1 MTLPKGNY
9 CKWTW
14 KRRGLCAASAVLVCL
29 LSLTRAGSQGAP
41 EQKPPMAEDIF
52 KNVQVLRGISVDEF
66 IGTMG
71 FFAASLGMNC
81 ADCHTAE
88 SADSWAKFADDTPR
102 KQTARKMVLMVR
114 AINQANFGGAPTITC
129 YSCHRGIF
137 ARPENIPSLQDQY
150 GTPPPED
157 PDRIQVRGKGVAA
170 PSADQILDRY
180 IQALGGAQQLAK
192 VTSFTAK
199 GTYVGFDTGA
209 EVPIEI
215 FAKAPDQLTTIIHT
229 PLGNNTTTCDGREAW
244 VAAIDKP
251 VPLYALTGGQLEGAR
266 VDAEL
271 FFPAQI
277 KQTFSNWRAGF
288 PEVDIDN
295 HALQVIEGTLPSGD
309 GVKLYFDKESGLLV
323 RQVRY
328 SKTLVGTNPTH
339 IEYSDY
345 RPVAGVKI
353 PFRRTVTWTDG
364 QSTTQLAEV
373 QPNAAIESS
382 KFAKPAPAPRLAP

>member
-1 MTLPKGNY
+1 MSTAL
-9 CKWTW
+9 
-14 KRRGLCAASAVLVCL
+14 LCL
-29 LSLTRAGSQGAP
+29 LSLMRAGGQAAAQ
-41 EQKPPMAEDIF
+41 EQKQAMAEDVF

-114 AINQANFGGAPTITC
+114 AINQANFGGAPTVTC

-137 ARPENIPSLQDQY
+137 SRPENIPSLAEQY

-157 PDRIQVRGKGVAA
+157 PDRIQIRGKGAA
-170 PSADQILDRY
+170 GLSADQILGRY
-180 IQALGGAQQLAK
+180 IQALGGTQQLAK
-192 VTSFTAK
+192 LTSFTAK

-215 FAKAPDQLTTIIHT
+215 FAKAPDQLTTIVHT
-229 PLGNNTTTCDGREAW
+229 PLGDNTTTCDGRAAW

-251 VPLYALTGGQLEGAR
+251 VPLFALTDGQLEGAR

-271 FFPAQI
+271 SFPAQI
-277 KQTFSNWRAGF
+277 KQEFSNWRAGF
-288 PEVDIDN
+288 PEVTIDD
-295 HALQVIEGTLPSGD
+295 HALQVVEGTVPGGA

-328 SKTLVGTNPTH
+328 SNTAVGINPTH

-345 RPVAGVKI
+345 RSVAGVKI
-353 PFRRTVTWTDG
+353 PFHRTVTWTDG
-364 QSTTQLAEV
+364 QSTTQLTEV
-373 QPNAAIESS
+373 QPNAPIDAA
-382 KFAKPAPAPRLAP
+382 KFAKPAPAPPPKLATQ